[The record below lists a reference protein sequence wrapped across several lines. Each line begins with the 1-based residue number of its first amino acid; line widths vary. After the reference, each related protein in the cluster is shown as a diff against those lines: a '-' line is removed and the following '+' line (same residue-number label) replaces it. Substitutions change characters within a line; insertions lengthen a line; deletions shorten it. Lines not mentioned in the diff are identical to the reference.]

1 MEENKRDYKKEHERE
16 REMYKRYTAKIP
28 LYLANLLDTKL
39 QNEGLTFTEFLKNA
53 IEKYLKKN

>member
-16 REMYKRYTAKIP
+16 REMHKRYTAKIP

-39 QNEGLTFTEFLKNA
+39 QNEGLTFT
-53 IEKYLKKN
+53 